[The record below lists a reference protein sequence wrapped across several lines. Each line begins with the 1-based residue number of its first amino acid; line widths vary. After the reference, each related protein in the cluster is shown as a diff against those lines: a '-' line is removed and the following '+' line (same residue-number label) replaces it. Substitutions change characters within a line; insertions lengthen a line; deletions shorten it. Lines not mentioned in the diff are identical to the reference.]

1 MITPMI
7 VSALLLL
14 LVGFVVL
21 YESVKHASI
30 GYEDEFGFH
39 TGTDVQRG
47 PCIPTDPIVGLQVTA
62 APSKKFA
69 RAQRKRV
76 LEDNVVAEQGSAAP
90 FQL

>member
-7 VSALLLL
+7 ISALLLL
-14 LVGFVVL
+14 LVGIVVL
-21 YESVKHASI
+21 YESVKHASL

-39 TGTDVQRG
+39 AGTDIQRG

-62 APSKKFA
+62 APPKKFSRA
-69 RAQRKRV
+69 RRKIVR
-76 LEDNVVAEQGSAAP
+76 ENNVVAEQGSAAP